1 MTRLPSV
8 REPSSFFDIF
18 TVTAVSITVVAVILA
33 VWHGSFVRLEMG
45 VFVVLVFIWV
55 IWAITHILEEAT
67 R

>member
-8 REPSSFFDIF
+8 REPTSFFDVF
-18 TVTAVSITVVAVILA
+18 TVTVVSITVVAVILA

-45 VFVVLVFIWV
+45 VFSVFVFAWV

-67 R
+67 